1 MIDFWLYS
9 SHPIKIANN
18 YPRKLPLGSNAIE
31 KKIQLTKFI
40 FRVDCIIAQAK
51 FSLFMISSEKRQ
63 RESEKKLNERC
74 TYSKKTQW
82 HVIISTNSY
91 GFKWDKRPAIIR
103 YGGWK
108 CVWVRATFAL
118 IKIKCWFSWN
128 TEHSVFDNFF
138 QVSIIRKYIF
148 LHFTWSAK

>member
-63 RESEKKLNERC
+63 RESEK
-74 TYSKKTQW
+74 S
-82 HVIISTNSY
+82 
-91 GFKWDKRPAIIR
+91 
-103 YGGWK
+103 
-108 CVWVRATFAL
+108 
-118 IKIKCWFSWN
+118 
-128 TEHSVFDNFF
+128 
-138 QVSIIRKYIF
+138 
-148 LHFTWSAK
+148 